1 MVVHRPKVP
10 TTLETESRGPQVQGQ
25 SGQHLNRER
34 KRRARGTA
42 QLQVWPNLHQGLG
55 LVSSL
60 PTELTSIFKMNT
72 LTNESHKT
80 SLESLLALS

>member
-25 SGQHLNRER
+25 SEQHLNMER
-34 KRRARGTA
+34 KRRAEGTA

-55 LVSSL
+55 LVSSIGNK
-60 PTELTSIFKMNT
+60 EEKRRWV
-72 LTNESHKT
+72 
-80 SLESLLALS
+80 